1 MRRIV
6 KWGGGAVLQL
16 CDIVPRGPNGPA
28 PSRRIAR
35 SDDAPYLRKHGS
47 MCKEVL
53 GKRGGRPVIAG
64 ESRAAH
70 NRSLGSLSH
79 DYCSRSV

>member
-1 MRRIV
+1 MKRIA
-6 KWGGGAVLQL
+6 KWGEVAGLQPCNL
-16 CDIVPRGPNGPA
+16 VSRGPNGLA

-64 ESRAAH
+64 ESRAAQ
-70 NRSLGSLSH
+70 NRSLSPRSH